1 MDRPCPEDRSIPV
14 REAFAQENLL
24 PLPDTP
30 YPTDERVKV
39 RIGKTPYAR
48 FDRNDYSVPH
58 TQVQRILTVVASPT
72 MVRILEGAEEVACH
86 PRSYDKGQQIEQ
98 PEHLEALVQIKRQ
111 ARRHRGQDRLTQA
124 APSSQRL
131 LTQAAERGD
140 NLGSITASL
149 LRLLEDYGAS
159 ELEAAIADS
168 LAAGVAHPNG
178 VRIVLERRR
187 EAAQLPPPLGIRI
200 DHEQARELVVR
211 PHDLGGYDPQDG
223 ETAETEVP
231 DEA

>member
-72 MVRILEGAEEVACH
+72 TVRILEGAEEVACH

-211 PHDLGGYDPQDG
+211 PHDL
-223 ETAETEVP
+223 VLCIK
-231 DEA
+231 